1 MIFVEL
7 FRFFS
12 SNSKEKFNFVPP
24 KKIIIMNE
32 TITLK
37 CFADIDLNDTFFDS
51 LKEDYPGFE
60 AWFQKKSENNSK
72 AYVQYTENNLQAFLY
87 LKDESGEELTDVTPM
102 RPACNRLK
110 VGTFKIDAHNTKLGE
125 RFVKKIMDTALFKK
139 AEEIYVTIF
148 PKHDGLIRI
157 LQRYG
162 FNEEGK
168 KGDEIVLVKN
178 MRAITGDILKD
189 YPLIKTIDKRKFLLS
204 IYPEYHTQMFPDSI
218 LRNEE
223 NLKYELVKD
232 ISYTNSIHKIYLCF
246 MPDTAQLQRGDI
258 IAIYRTKDDKGAARY
273 RSVITSVCQIEEVKT
288 NKDFANVEEFLSYTN
303 FYSIFNPE
311 ELKQWYRQKNCY
323 VLKMTYNIA
332 LTKRVTNG
340 YMVDE
345 LKMAP
350 QYWGF
355 FQLTDEQ
362 FDAILKKGEVD
373 ESVIIN

>member
-12 SNSKEKFNFVPP
+12 SSSKEKLNFVP

-204 IYPEYHTQMFPDSI
+204 IYPKYHTQMFPDSI

-223 NLKYELVKD
+223 SLKYELVKD
-232 ISYTNSIHKIYLCF
+232 NSYTNSIHKIYLCF

>member
-12 SNSKEKFNFVPP
+12 SSSKEKLNFVP

-204 IYPEYHTQMFPDSI
+204 IYPKYHTQMFPDSI

-223 NLKYELVKD
+223 SLKYELVKD
-232 ISYTNSIHKIYLCF
+232 NSYTNSIHKIYLCF

-303 FYSIFNPE
+303 FYSIFNHE

>member
-12 SNSKEKFNFVPP
+12 SSSKEKLNFVP

-204 IYPEYHTQMFPDSI
+204 IYPKYHTQMFPDSI

-223 NLKYELVKD
+223 SLKYELVKD